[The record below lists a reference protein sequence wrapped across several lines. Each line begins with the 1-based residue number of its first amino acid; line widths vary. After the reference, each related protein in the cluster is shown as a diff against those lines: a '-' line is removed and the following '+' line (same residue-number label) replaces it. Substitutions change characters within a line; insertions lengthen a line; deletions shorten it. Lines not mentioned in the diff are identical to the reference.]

1 MARTRFVFLII
12 PIFCAMGSPA
22 FAQSGQAVPQE
33 FQPGVE
39 PYKAQSKK
47 SPRAKSDAAASAVRS
62 DPKSKQA
69 EEAARLAEARK
80 KFFEQSTGFDE
91 KNSDNSLSLGGSN
104 GLSPQ
109 MGFKF

>member
-12 PIFCAMGSPA
+12 PILHVMGSPA
-22 FAQSGQAVPQE
+22 FAQSAPALQAP
-33 FQPGVE
+33 QPGVE
-39 PYKAQSKK
+39 PYKAPPRK
-47 SPRAKSDAAASAVRS
+47 STRAKSDSATSTVRP
-62 DPKSKQA
+62 DPKS
-69 EEAARLAEARK
+69 EAARKAAILAEGRR